1 MKIKF
6 KDIAFVRINQ
16 LVQSENMTNSV
27 VSERLLLNETFRQLN
42 KINLI
47 LNTNSGLNEFSWNVL
62 NIP

>member
-6 KDIAFVRINQ
+6 KDIAFLRINQ
-16 LVQSENMTNSV
+16 LVQSENKTNSV